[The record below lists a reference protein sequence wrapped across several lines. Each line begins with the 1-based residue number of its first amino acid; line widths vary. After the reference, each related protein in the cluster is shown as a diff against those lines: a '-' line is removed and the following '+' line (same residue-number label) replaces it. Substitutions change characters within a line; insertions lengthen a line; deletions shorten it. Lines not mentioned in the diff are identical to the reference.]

1 MTLGSTSDNTKIPN
15 VTWRSRRSRKARY
28 SPVTHIIASENQHKC
43 SAADQFNSGSA
54 DEAEKI
60 VVALRI
66 QTESHLKPHLILDVT
81 FWLAVTFT
89 FGSALW
95 VVNGQFG
102 TSLKESVLR

>member
-28 SPVTHIIASENQHKC
+28 SPVSHIIASENQHKR
-43 SAADQFNSGSA
+43 SAAGQAISEGA

-60 VVALRI
+60 IVALRI
-66 QTESHLKPHLILDVT
+66 QTEFHLRPHLILDVT

-89 FGSALW
+89 FGSAVW
-95 VVNGQFG
+95 VVNGEFVS
-102 TSLKESVLR
+102 SLKESVLK